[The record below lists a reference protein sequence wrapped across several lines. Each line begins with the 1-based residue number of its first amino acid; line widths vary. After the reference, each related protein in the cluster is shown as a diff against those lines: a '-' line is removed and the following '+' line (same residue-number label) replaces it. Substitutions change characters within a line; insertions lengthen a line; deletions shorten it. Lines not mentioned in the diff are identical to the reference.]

1 MEYLNFKINNFFTQ
15 FLLISSIIFL
25 IYLYKI
31 NKINKLWI
39 LISLLFIITI
49 DSKISFDKTPQ
60 ITKQSPY
67 EKFQSNTFLENS
79 EIKDKIK
86 KYRTLYYK
94 YPSVYHYTNELWGV
108 PNIFGYNVVDIFSY
122 RYLYYENFD
131 LLGYFNT
138 KFIVTKE
145 LLELE
150 KMFNFIDYNSNEVN
164 VYKNNF
170 FNELFYEN
178 NNGFINMNETDC
190 LKYISE
196 KLKNKD
202 TDIKVCINNENIVKE
217 FNDHLANQSKNIKSL
232 KILENQ
238 DSKLKLSIES
248 VGESF
253 LVWNENFHKYWN
265 LKINNEHQKLY
276 KVNGTISGFKINSG
290 NNIISLNYY
299 QKDSNFLKYL
309 FIISLLSNFILFL
322 IISNKSI
329 VGYFSRFK
337 KRFYF

>member
-1 MEYLNFKINNFFTQ
+1 
-15 FLLISSIIFL
+15 
-25 IYLYKI
+25 
-31 NKINKLWI
+31 
-39 LISLLFIITI
+39 
-49 DSKISFDKTPQ
+49 
-60 ITKQSPY
+60 
-67 EKFQSNTFLENS
+67 
-79 EIKDKIK
+79 
-86 KYRTLYYK
+86 
-94 YPSVYHYTNELWGV
+94 
-108 PNIFGYNVVDIFSY
+108 
-122 RYLYYENFD
+122 
-131 LLGYFNT
+131 
-138 KFIVTKE
+138 
-145 LLELE
+145 
-150 KMFNFIDYNSNEVN
+150 MF
-164 VYKNNF
+164 
-170 FNELFYEN
+170 
-178 NNGFINMNETDC
+178 
-190 LKYISE
+190 
-196 KLKNKD
+196 
-202 TDIKVCINNENIVKE
+202 KE
-217 FNDHLANQSKNIKSL
+217 F
-232 KILENQ
+232 LENQ